1 MINLKAMVDAMGPT
15 NSSADSRPPS
25 SDSRSRSVFSITAP
39 DRDKTSSFS
48 ELVKVTTRATSLHEP
63 LLR

>member
-15 NSSADSRPPS
+15 NSRADSRAAS
-25 SDSRSRSVFSITAP
+25 SDSRSRSVFSIAAP
-39 DRDKTSSFS
+39 DKTSSFS